1 MKIYSGFFPLAFGIA
16 CLVCMVLFITPWSPS
31 TQPAGFSLALDLDDA
46 AGDQAVSSLDVS
58 PEQVFP
64 IQIFATDIQNATSIS
79 MRFGYD
85 TRQLIY
91 EGFDPGEALPN
102 VHAIVQQDTTSVRIG
117 VSSLS
122 GAATVNTGLVGTV
135 RLRTSAAFSD
145 TEIWLVHAELA
156 RGGET
161 EAISP
166 ALGVA
171 LQVAAPRSPDFDGNG
186 QVGFSDFVAFG
197 DAYGSRPGDE
207 NYSAK
212 YDLNG
217 DGGIGF
223 DDLLIFAERFGEAAN
238 RAPVFAAAPAVT
250 RALAENTPEGQPI
263 GDPVL
268 ATDAD
273 GDALTYSLRGVHAD
287 RFSIGGGTGQ
297 LLTKEG
303 IAYDHEAGD
312 TYSLT
317 VRVSDGQGGR
327 ATVGVGIHVTDVD
340 EPPAGPPEGVAVT
353 PRNSA
358 LLVSWNA
365 APDEAGRPPVTG
377 YEVTHRRGD
386 AGDWQEALLLDG
398 RGDTSVT
405 ITRLNN
411 ERTHQARVRSFNDE
425 GASPWSE
432 PVAGAPTAGP
442 KVARGIPDQ
451 SLYTG
456 GGNGRVNL
464 AVGFTRPGGRPL
476 LYGAASSDSTIAAVS
491 VSDSMATLR
500 PLAGGRVTVTATA
513 SDVWGN
519 GAQTTFNVVVT
530 SGPPPPPRP
539 PPQPPS
545 PPPPRRPPPPR
556 PPPRPPPGPN
566 QAPTFNDGPSTSR
579 SVAENTRPNQ
589 DIQHPVSATDGDGHR
604 LTYRLGGNDAG
615 PSPSTQTTVSC
626 APGRGRPTTTRRGS
640 AIR

>member
-1 MKIYSGFFPLAFGIA
+1 MRQDVALVLEYRVPMMSFQMQRRGIERLEARRRTKFPETGFFRLALGVA
-16 CLVCMVLFITPWSPS
+16 GLVWLALFISPWSSS
-31 TQPAGFSLALDLDDA
+31 TQPSGFSLALDLDDA

-64 IQIFATDIQNATSIS
+64 IQIFAMDIQNAAGIS

-85 TRQLIY
+85 GTQVSY
-91 EGFDPGEALPN
+91 EGFDPGEALPDAN
-102 VHAIVQQDTTSVRIG
+102 ALVEEDSTSVRID

-122 GAATVNTGLVGTV
+122 GSATVNAGWIGTV
-135 RLRTSAAFSD
+135 RFRTTAMFSD

-156 RGGET
+156 RGEQE

-171 LQVAAPRSPDFDGNG
+171 LQVTALPSSDFDGNG
-186 QVGFSDFVAFG
+186 QVGFSDFLAFG
-197 DAYGSRPGDE
+197 DAYGSRHGDE
-207 NYSAK
+207 TYRAK

-223 DDLLIFAERFGEAAN
+223 DDLLIFAERFGDAVN
-238 RAPVFAAAPAVT
+238 RAPVFVAAPPVT
-250 RALAENTPEGQPI
+250 RSLEENTSAGQPI
-263 GDPVL
+263 GDPVI

-273 GDALTYSLRGVHAD
+273 EDSLTYSLRGAYVD
-287 RFSIGGGTGQ
+287 RFSIGAGTGQ
-297 LLTKEG
+297 LLTRDG
-303 IAYDHEAGD
+303 VAYDHEASD
-312 TYSLT
+312 AYSLT

-327 ATVGVGIHVTDVD
+327 AVVAVGIRVTDVD
-340 EPPAGPPEGVAVT
+340 EPPGAPGGVAVT

-365 APDEAGRPPVTG
+365 APDEAGRPPVSG

-386 AGDWQEALLLDG
+386 AGDWQEALMLEG

-464 AVGFTRPGGRPL
+464 AVAFTRPGGRPL
-476 LYGAASSDSTIAAVS
+476 SYAAASSDSTIAAVS

-500 PLAGGRVTVTATA
+500 PVAGGRVTVTATA

-556 PPPRPPPGPN
+556 PPPSGSQSER
-566 QAPTFNDGPSTSR
+566 QPSTTDRARRAAWPRTPWRTRTSSIR
-579 SVAENTRPNQ
+579 SAPPMPT
-589 DIQHPVSATDGDGHR
+589 AT
-604 LTYRLGGNDAG
+604 
-615 PSPSTQTTVSC
+615 P
-626 APGRGRPTTTRRGS
+626 
-640 AIR
+640 